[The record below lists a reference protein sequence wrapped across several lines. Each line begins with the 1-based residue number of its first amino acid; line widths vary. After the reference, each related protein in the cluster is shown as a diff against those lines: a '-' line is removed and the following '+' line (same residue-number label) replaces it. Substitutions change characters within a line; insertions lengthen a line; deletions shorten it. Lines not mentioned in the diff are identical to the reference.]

1 MARTKPSGS
10 AVPRCFGRALPISSR
25 CGRGCH
31 AFEALKAHDQ
41 LKAAGIATR
50 VVDLYSIVPVD
61 QATLLDCARAT
72 GGRFLTVEDHY
83 AHGGIGDAVL
93 SALASE
99 GVRVRKLAVRE
110 IPHSGKPGNSLII
123 SELEYVRLSKPQRNR
138 QHRHP
143 LKDLAPRL
151 TPG

>member
-1 MARTKPSGS
+1 M
-10 AVPRCFGRALPISSR
+10 
-25 CGRGCH
+25 
-31 AFEALKAHDQ
+31 
-41 LKAAGIATR
+41 KAAGVATR

-110 IPHSGKPGNSLII
+110 IPHSGKPE
-123 SELEYVRLSKPQRNR
+123 ELVDHFGIGVRSIVEAAKEIASTATR
-138 QHRHP
+138 
-143 LKDLAPRL
+143 
-151 TPG
+151 